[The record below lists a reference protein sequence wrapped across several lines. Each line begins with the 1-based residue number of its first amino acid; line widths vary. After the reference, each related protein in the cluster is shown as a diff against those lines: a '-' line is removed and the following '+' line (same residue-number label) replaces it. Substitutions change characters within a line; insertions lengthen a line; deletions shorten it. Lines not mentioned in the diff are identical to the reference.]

1 MNKEFLNTPKI
12 QDGRI
17 PFHPII
23 MQFAAR
29 MIDKSYEEFMTD
41 HRVLVDSNMRCL
53 ELFDMDAVSVISD
66 PYRETSGFGARIT
79 FDGNASPKAERLIQA
94 PEEIAKLRVPA
105 VESGRRMMDRVDGV
119 ALYRE
124 RLGRNFPVVGWIEGP
139 LAEACDLMGVTE
151 VLMQMMLDPAPVR
164 ELMDKCLELGMAFA
178 DAQIQAGA
186 NIIGVGDAICSQIS
200 PDMYETFVLPLHDK
214 LFDHIRSRGA
224 KVKLHICG
232 NITYIL
238 PLLARVRPDI
248 LDIDWMVSLAEARA
262 TMGDDTL
269 LSGNAD
275 PVALIQDGTEEQI
288 RAHFEESLAV
298 CGKDRFIYSAG
309 CEITPGTAPSKL
321 AFMRK
326 LTLKP

>member
-29 MIDKSYEEFMTD
+29 MIGKSYEEFMTD

-164 ELMDKCLELGMAFA
+164 EP
-178 DAQIQAGA
+178 
-186 NIIGVGDAICSQIS
+186 S
-200 PDMYETFVLPLHDK
+200 PK
-214 LFDHIRSRGA
+214 R
-224 KVKLHICG
+224 
-232 NITYIL
+232 
-238 PLLARVRPDI
+238 
-248 LDIDWMVSLAEARA
+248 ARA
-262 TMGDDTL
+262 TM
-269 LSGNAD
+269 
-275 PVALIQDGTEEQI
+275 
-288 RAHFEESLAV
+288 
-298 CGKDRFIYSAG
+298 DRDLY
-309 CEITPGTAPSKL
+309 L
-321 AFMRK
+321 R
-326 LTLKP
+326 L